1 MSKKSRQGNNKSE
14 KDPIITSDQS
24 YQEELQSLQKRM
36 NELMEQ
42 NEKLRK
48 EMQTIK
54 DSNHR

>member
-1 MSKKSRQGNNKSE
+1 
-14 KDPIITSDQS
+14 
-24 YQEELQSLQKRM
+24 EELQSLQKRM